1 MNNEKIIE
9 EIAMTI
15 YGEDAVRQMLE
26 RGEEI
31 PLHTVKGWAAR
42 GPYRVKKGEHGIET
56 RLWKRKKG
64 KSIGEEGED
73 SPEDETNNQ
82 GFYLCKSFLFRD
94 DQVERC

>member
-15 YGEDAVRQMLE
+15 YGEDTVRQMIE

-42 GPYRVKKGEHGIET
+42 GPYRVKKGEHGLET
-56 RLWKRKKG
+56 RLWKRRKG
-64 KSIGEEGED
+64 RTQEDGEEPKEGEAD
-73 SPEDETNNQ
+73 NK
-82 GFYLCKSFLFRD
+82 GFYLCKAFLFSAE
-94 DQVERC
+94 QVEKC